1 MEDSPLETEVVFS
14 TVLRWYENKRPA
26 SHSGQSK
33 PEVQSYST
41 LGYIQGFIH
50 RVGGAQKGRVEQCL
64 CQDLHIVSNLYQ
76 PAKHIST
83 TTSIQKL
90 QQQME
95 GLTVNNSLKVS
106 LKDSLLTTSKYKNA
120 PQRGVSDSLKES
132 RSNMLSVS
140 HLQ

>member
-1 MEDSPLETEVVFS
+1 MKIKDLPPIVDNLNLKCSLTAPWGTY
-14 TVLRWYENKRPA
+14 R
-26 SHSGQSK
+26 G
-33 PEVQSYST
+33 YST
-41 LGYIQGFIH
+41 Y

-76 PAKHIST
+76 PGKHIST

-106 LKDSLLTTSKYKNA
+106 LKDSL
-120 PQRGVSDSLKES
+120 
-132 RSNMLSVS
+132 
-140 HLQ
+140 